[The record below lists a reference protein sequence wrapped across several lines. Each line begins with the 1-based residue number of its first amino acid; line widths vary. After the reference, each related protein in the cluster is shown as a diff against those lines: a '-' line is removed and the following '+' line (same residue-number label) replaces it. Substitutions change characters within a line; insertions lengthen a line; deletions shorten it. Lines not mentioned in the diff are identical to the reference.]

1 MQIQEYVDKME
12 RRGMEIDCIWVKD
25 ANGNFITVPG
35 STEFK
40 SVEVSRWTSS
50 LADLSFVI

>member
-40 SVEVSRWTSS
+40 SVEVSRWTPS